1 MSVFFKVYK
10 FILLL
15 LFTLNISLAY
25 GNEIERVR
33 NVANSKPF
41 IEKNKTATD
50 LAQEFLLDADVSEG
64 WNEDKGFFISIGTS
78 VFAESDPANNAD
90 FLNIRALKSLEA
102 NISAKADII
111 SYIRTKMSVE
121 DIITIPSS
129 GLSSEFDNKKY
140 DLELKLK
147 GKINKYKK
155 AALDYD
161 KKLKS
166 KFNDMDGT
174 SISTVMAG
182 SLSEFISNL
191 KIKFNMSEERKALAL
206 KKAEKELL
214 SIENEI
220 EDLKKLA
227 KKLQKQLSQENT
239 SSIKTL
245 SSMTL
250 VGAFQVAHFESFVDG
265 QYEISIIKMWSPKQ
279 EQRALALIKGI
290 PVKLTPGNLSVKDYI
305 KSTNWASAIGGRK
318 FIDNKGE
325 FFLFGIGATPINGKS
340 SAQMRTAKGRAELF
354 AQKELAIALKGDVTL
369 SREANDKLQEITKS
383 DGSTENQVASSFAE
397 TISQKLKNI
406 QIQGASKRFS
416 DIVTHPITNQKMFVA
431 VYSLSVSSTQ
441 NARAMEASQYRAS
454 VNMINKNQSFKGLK
468 KSYSKSIENAKKDT
482 KSFKKGEEEAYKS
495 ETKITELKQ
504 KTNNGLE
511 ITKTKL
517 KIISVNVTGVGFNPK
532 NAIKDGL
539 LQAISQVNG
548 LQMSSQTTSAM
559 ASFETV
565 KDGNESFASSS
576 SFQEKIK
583 QSTKGVIQSWKII
596 SNGKSQFGEM
606 YEAKL
611 NVNVSK
617 LQLSSELKRMR
628 FVASSI
634 KFSKNINDLSSAKK
648 FASTFN
654 SNLRSM
660 LVKSNRFALLDR
672 KNSKEVN
679 KELDLLKGQNVRVV
693 ELARLGNKVGA
704 DYILI
709 PLLQKIRKKTIEQ
722 KLMGE
727 TIKSKELSVYLS
739 INIIDIATSQIIFS
753 DSIILSQGG
762 GNLTNFAKKISNRLS
777 RKITDTFFPAKL
789 IAFKNNKI
797 TVDQGSS
804 FFNKKSKYNIIKL
817 GSRIL
822 DQTTKEFSGR
832 VENIIGKAS
841 FYSGTNKQSTLIVDK
856 LTKDKKLLNVDGS
869 IIVRP
874 VFEPL
879 LSASDITKAK
889 IKKIKAKNKKMMK
902 KIDKDKDW

>member
-1 MSVFFKVYK
+1 MSVFLKVYK
-10 FILLL
+10 FTLLIL
-15 LFTLNISLAY
+15 TLSINSMASAS
-25 GNEIERVR
+25 EVERVR
-33 NVANSKPF
+33 NIANSKPF
-41 IEKNKTATD
+41 IEENKTATD
-50 LAQEFLLDADVSEG
+50 LAQDFLLDADVTEG

-78 VFAESDPANNAD
+78 VFAESDPATNPD
-90 FLNIRALKSLEA
+90 FLNIRALKSFEA
-102 NISAKADII
+102 NISAKGDII
-111 SYIRTKMSVE
+111 SYIRTNMSAE
-121 DIITIPSS
+121 DIVTIPSS
-129 GLSSEFDNKKY
+129 GLSTEFDDKKY

-161 KKLKS
+161 KNLKS
-166 KFNDMDGT
+166 NFNNID
-174 SISTVMAG
+174 SISISAVMAG
-182 SLSEFISNL
+182 PLSQFISNL
-191 KIKFNMSEERKALAL
+191 NIKIDMSGEKKALAL

-227 KKLQKQLSQENT
+227 KKLQGKLSQENT

-250 VGAFQVAHFESFVDG
+250 IGGFQVAHFESFVDG

-279 EQRALALIKGI
+279 EQRALALMKGI
-290 PVKLTPGNLSVKDYI
+290 PVKLSPGNLSVKDYI

-325 FFLFGIGATPINGKS
+325 FLLFGIGATPIKGKS

-369 SREANDKLQEITKS
+369 SREAKDKLQEITKS

-397 TISQKLKNI
+397 TISQKLENM

-416 DIVTHPITNQKMFVA
+416 DIVTHPITNQKMYVA

-454 VNMINKNQSFKGLK
+454 VNMINENQSSKEVK
-468 KSYSKSIENAKKDT
+468 ESNNKSIENTRKDT
-482 KSFKKGEEEAYKS
+482 KSLKKGEEEGYKNA
-495 ETKITELKQ
+495 TKTTDLKEQ
-504 KTNNGLE
+504 TNNGIE
-511 ITKTKL
+511 STRSKL
-517 KIISVNVTGVGFNPK
+517 KIISVSVTGVGFNSK
-532 NAIKDGL
+532 DAIKDGL

-559 ASFETV
+559 ASFEAV

-596 SNGKSQFGEM
+596 SSGKSQSEKM

-679 KELDLLKGQNVRVV
+679 KELNLIKGQNVRVE
-693 ELARLGNKVGA
+693 ELAKLGNKVGA

-709 PLLQKIRKKTIEQ
+709 PSLQKIRNKTIKQ

-727 TIKSKELSVYLS
+727 TIKSKELSIDLS

-753 DSIILSQGG
+753 DSMILSQGG

-789 IAFKNNKI
+789 IAFENNKI

-832 VENIIGKAS
+832 VENVIGKAS
-841 FYSGTNKQSTLIVDK
+841 FTNGTNKQSTLNIDK
-856 LTKDKKLLNVDGS
+856 LTKDKKLLKVDGS

-879 LSASDITKAK
+879 PSASDIAKAK